1 MAPRIYLLE
10 DDGGLRELLA
20 EVLHE
25 ELGAQLELCAT
36 MAELQAH
43 CQENKPDLIVA
54 DFWGTS
60 HLTLHDAERSE
71 LTALTAIAPVVLV
84 SARNWALDA
93 QAAELGLVALLT
105 KPLDIDRFVT
115 VLRTALAAMP
125 LLGCSS

>member
-1 MAPRIYLLE
+1 MPPRIYLLE
-10 DDGGLRELLA
+10 DDVSLRELLA
-20 EVLHE
+20 EVLRDE
-25 ELGAQLELCAT
+25 IGARLEVCAT

-43 CQENKPDLIVA
+43 CQEVRPDLIVA

-60 HLTLHDAERSE
+60 HLTLDDAERAE
-71 LTALTAIAPVVLV
+71 ITALTAIAPVVLV

-115 VLRTALAAMP
+115 VLRAAIAAMP
-125 LLGCSS
+125 LLGSS